1 MAEARKCDRCKEL
14 YELSIEDQSRRD
26 WPVDTKGAVARLFL
40 RTSTDDRGDWY
51 DLCPKCVESLKEWL
65 EQPKLVK
72 EIENEIYSQCCVP
85 KELLTGPPIY
95 KGAVDFADS
104 MSDPYED
111 GGL

>member
-1 MAEARKCDRCKEL
+1 MAEARKCDRCHEF
-14 YELSIEDQSRRD
+14 YELSKEDQSRRD
-26 WPVDTKGAVARLFL
+26 WPADAKGTVARLFL
-40 RTSTDDRGDWY
+40 RTSTDDRGEWY
-51 DLCPKCVESLKEWL
+51 DLCPKCVDSLKGWL
-65 EQPKLVK
+65 ENHK
-72 EIENEIYSQCCVP
+72 ISCVP